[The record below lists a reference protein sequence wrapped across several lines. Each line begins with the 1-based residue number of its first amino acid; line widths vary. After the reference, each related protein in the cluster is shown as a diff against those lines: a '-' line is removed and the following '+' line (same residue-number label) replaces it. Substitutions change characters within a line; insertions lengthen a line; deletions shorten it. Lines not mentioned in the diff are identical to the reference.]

1 MIVNLIGYLE
11 KLCDIAQESNDRGIA
26 ILYFT
31 ATVVVKSLLN
41 STNQDGTQI
50 NIYIFLRKN

>member
-1 MIVNLIGYLE
+1 MIGNLVGYLE
-11 KLCDIAQESNDRGIA
+11 KLCDIAQENNDRGIT

-50 NIYIFLRKN
+50 YTSF